1 MNSEQ
6 IRKTVLEVMRQV
18 VPEMEPATLDARVS
32 FRDQFEIDS
41 VDYLNFV
48 LALEQRLAMRIP
60 EVDYPRLSSLDGC
73 VAYLEKRG
81 TG

>member
-48 LALEQRLAMRIP
+48 LALEQRLEMRIP

-73 VAYLEKRG
+73 VAYLGKRG
-81 TG
+81 AG